1 MIDLHVHILPGVDD
15 GPPTLEE
22 ALAMGRVGEER
33 GLKVVAATPHFFG
46 QLSWATVQQKVAE
59 LREEFARAQ
68 VSLELVAG
76 AELMLDLSLLDLAPE
91 EIPTYGGQGRFCL
104 IEFPFQELPVYT
116 DDVLFDLQT
125 KGITP
130 IIAHPERYRG
140 VLQDPNTAL
149 GWLERGCLLQVNTG
163 SILGRFGSTVQE
175 AAEILLTHDMAQ
187 FVASDA
193 HSVQRRTLDLPQA
206 HGVLVELLG
215 AERAEELVAAN
226 PRAVLA
232 GDFAPR
238 RPPQQ
243 YRRKRRFFSFRRF
256 S

>member
-1 MIDLHVHILPGVDD
+1 
-15 GPPTLEE
+15 
-22 ALAMGRVGEER
+22 
-33 GLKVVAATPHFFG
+33 
-46 QLSWATVQQKVAE
+46 
-59 LREEFARAQ
+59 
-68 VSLELVAG
+68 
-76 AELMLDLSLLDLAPE
+76 
-91 EIPTYGGQGRFCL
+91 
-104 IEFPFQELPVYT
+104 VYT

-206 HGVLVELLG
+206 HGSWWSCWGRSGGG
-215 AERAEELVAAN
+215 ACGGQS
-226 PRAVLA
+226 RAVLA
-232 GDFAPR
+232 GDFAPGVR
-238 RPPQQ
+238 RSNTAGSGVSSPFGGSPSNRIVPPSV
-243 YRRKRRFFSFRRF
+243 Y
-256 S
+256 

>member
-1 MIDLHVHILPGVDD
+1 M
-15 GPPTLEE
+15 
-22 ALAMGRVGEER
+22 
-33 GLKVVAATPHFFG
+33 
-46 QLSWATVQQKVAE
+46 QQKVAE

-76 AELMLDLSLLDLAPE
+76 AELLLDLSLLDLAPE
-91 EIPTYGGQGRFCL
+91 ELPTYGGQGRFCL
-104 IEFPFQELPVYT
+104 IEFPFQEQPVYT

-125 KGITP
+125 TGITP

-149 GWLERGCLLQVNTG
+149 GWLARGCLLQVNTG

-175 AAEILLTHDMAQ
+175 AAEVLLTHDMAQ
-187 FVASDA
+187 FVASAA

-206 HGVLVELLG
+206 LGVLVELLG

-226 PRAVLA
+226 PGAVLA
-232 GDFAPR
+232 VDFAPR